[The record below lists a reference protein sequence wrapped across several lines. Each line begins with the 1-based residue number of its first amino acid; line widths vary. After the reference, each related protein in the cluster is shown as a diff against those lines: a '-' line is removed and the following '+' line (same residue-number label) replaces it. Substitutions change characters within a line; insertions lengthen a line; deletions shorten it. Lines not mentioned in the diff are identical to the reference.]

1 MAGLL
6 PSLPGLVPCS
16 LAGLQ
21 YGAPG
26 LTVGAPGL
34 TVGAPGLSVGAPGLT
49 VEPPTFPHMPDQ
61 LAGSLA
67 IASFGGGKKRPRD
80 PGDDLILVLSC
91 NALLLSPPWPR
102 RPLSAAQKWTVRT
115 R

>member
-6 PSLPGLVPCS
+6 PSLPGLAPCP

-34 TVGAPGLSVGAPGLT
+34 TVGAPGLT

-102 RPLSAAQKWTVRT
+102 RPLSAAQKWTVQAR
-115 R
+115 